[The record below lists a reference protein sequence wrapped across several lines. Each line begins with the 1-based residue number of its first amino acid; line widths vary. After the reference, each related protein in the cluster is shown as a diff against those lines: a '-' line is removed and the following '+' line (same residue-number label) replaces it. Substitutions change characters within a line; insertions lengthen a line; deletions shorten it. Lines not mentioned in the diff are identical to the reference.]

1 MKNKSKIDKR
11 KIFIIKNLLEKYS
24 GKKVIFKEF
33 EDPTMPTTEIKE
45 DVTMT
50 ADEIISDPTDV
61 KKLGDKN
68 IDVKVKDPN
77 KTGYFEAK
85 NIVKKRLKNLK
96 EYGGVTTSPSIP
108 IPENEL
114 LNKYKEGLKNI
125 YTYTFKEPAGVFISN
140 SRQNAVKGV
149 KRFYNG
155 SIQLISDTPILKD
168 KENLSKLLK
177 LLSHNV
183 NFRTS
188 LDEMIN
194 NNFSYGAFR
203 LSK

>member
-1 MKNKSKIDKR
+1 MKNKIDKR

-85 NIVKKRLKNLK
+85 KVIKKRLRK
-96 EYGGVTTSPSIP
+96 I
-108 IPENEL
+108 
-114 LNKYKEGLKNI
+114 
-125 YTYTFKEPAGVFISN
+125 
-140 SRQNAVKGV
+140 
-149 KRFYNG
+149 
-155 SIQLISDTPILKD
+155 
-168 KENLSKLLK
+168 
-177 LLSHNV
+177 
-183 NFRTS
+183 
-188 LDEMIN
+188 
-194 NNFSYGAFR
+194 
-203 LSK
+203 